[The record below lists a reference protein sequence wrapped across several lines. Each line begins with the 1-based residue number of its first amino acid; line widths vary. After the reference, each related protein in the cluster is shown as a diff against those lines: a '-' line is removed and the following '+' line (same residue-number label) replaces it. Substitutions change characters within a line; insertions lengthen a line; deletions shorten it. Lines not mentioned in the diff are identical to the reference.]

1 MYIYQDVQILKDDK
15 KYHEK
20 KIKRGGGGGL
30 KLSFLN

>member
-20 KIKRGGGGGL
+20 KIKRGGGAAKI
-30 KLSFLN
+30 KLS